1 MICAVLWSILL
12 FGNLWETV
20 AWSVSK
26 MEDAASSDVIGQAS
40 NSGSGLSKLRI
51 CTFKLR
57 IRTYQTPDP
66 NFQTPDPDFQNSGS
80 AFKTPEP
87 DFQTPDGQN
96 LG

>member
-40 NSGSGLSKLRI
+40 NSGLSKLWIR
-51 CTFKLR
+51 TFK
-57 IRTYQTPDP
+57 TPDP
-66 NFQTPDPDFQNSGS
+66 HFQTPDPDFQNSGS
-80 AFKTPEP
+80 ALPKLWIRTFK
-87 DFQTPDGQN
+87 TPDGQN